1 MSTVRR
7 PDHRSEQHGSHRSAR
22 SSHSAGLRHV
32 LTHLI
37 TPLLMCIGMGLAYLG
52 AFANPAPHHL
62 PVAVVGS
69 GRSAQLLA
77 QSINDKA
84 DGDLEVR
91 TVADR
96 SAAVDRLKHQ
106 EIFGAYV
113 IHAQGAAK
121 SSSEAATT
129 SSAKGAEKTS
139 AKGAEKGSAKGT
151 KEGAGAGGTAAAS
164 AQAAPE
170 LLVATAGSD
179 TSASVVQKIFT
190 PIAAQQG
197 APLKVTDVAPTAED
211 DPTGQGIFFLL
222 VAISIGS
229 YASVAVIG
237 GAGAVLP
244 LRLRAALAI
253 GTSFVVSLIGAAFA
267 GPVFHLVDHGL
278 RGLWGM
284 AWLYSAGILLIGT
297 GLHTFLKRWTTL
309 GVMALFVMLNFT
321 SSGGIFR
328 PEMQNGFFAAL
339 HSFWNGAGFVEGTRS
354 HVYFD
359 NYGLPGHVWTL
370 VGWLVAGLLIIGV
383 AALAEKRRR
392 TAETEAAA
400 NAAAVAAA
408 AVAATVPER
417 EPEPSRKRGS
427 RTARS
432 AGGAES
438 EVGAGAADVTA
449 AAAVAAA
456 AEANVDVEMEMEM
469 EMEMEEAVGV

>member
-7 PDHRSEQHGSHRSAR
+7 PDHRNEHRAAR
-22 SSHSAGLRHV
+22 GGHATGLRHV

-52 AFANPAPHHL
+52 AFAHPAPHHL
-62 PVAVVGS
+62 PVAVVGQ

-84 DGDLEVR
+84 AGDLDVR
-91 TVADR
+91 TVGDR
-96 SAAVDRLKHQ
+96 SAAVERLKHQ
-106 EIFGAYV
+106 DIFGAYV
-113 IHAQGAAK
+113 ISAHGAHG
-121 SSSEAATT
+121 
-129 SSAKGAEKTS
+129 AKGAADTGGTADAS
-139 AKGAEKGSAKGT
+139 VAKGASHGADRASHGADRAGEAGEAGALRASAGT
-151 KEGAGAGGTAAAS
+151 SGAGGAAGPGKP
-164 AQAAPE
+164 APE
-170 LLVATAGSD
+170 LLVATAASD
-179 TSASVVQKIFT
+179 TSATVVQKVFT

-244 LRLRAALAI
+244 LRLRAALAL
-253 GTSFVVSLIGAAFA
+253 GTSFVVGLIGTAFA

-278 RGLWGM
+278 GGLWGM

-297 GLHTFLKRWTTL
+297 GLHTFLRRWTTL
-309 GVMALFVMLNFT
+309 GVMTLFVMLNFT

-359 NYGLPGHVWTL
+359 GYGLSGHVWTL
-370 VGWLVAGLLIIGV
+370 VWWLVVGLVTVGA

-392 TAETEAAA
+392 TAEAEAAA
-400 NAAAVAAA
+400 HAAAVAAA
-408 AVAATVPER
+408 AVAATVPDPAPER
-417 EPEPSRKRGS
+417 SGRPV
-427 RTARS
+427 RT
-432 AGGAES
+432 AGGAA
-438 EVGAGAADVTA
+438 GAGHGPAE
-449 AAAVAAA
+449 AA
-456 AEANVDVEMEMEM
+456 AELVGEREQ
-469 EMEMEEAVGV
+469 EMEEAVGV

>member
-1 MSTVRR
+1 MRTVRR
-7 PDHRSEQHGSHRSAR
+7 PDHRSEQHSGHRSAR
-22 SSHSAGLRHV
+22 SPHSAGLRHV
-32 LTHLI
+32 LTHLV

-52 AFANPAPHHL
+52 AFANPAPHQL

-84 DGDLEVR
+84 GGDLEVR
-91 TVADR
+91 TVGDR

-106 EIFGAYV
+106 DIFGAYV
-113 IHAQGAAK
+113 MP
-121 SSSEAATT
+121 
-129 SSAKGAEKTS
+129 AKGATT
-139 AKGAEKGSAKGT
+139 GAEKGSAGGAG
-151 KEGAGAGGTAAAS
+151 GAGAGRAAAGPS
-164 AQAAPE
+164 EAAPE
-170 LLVATAGSD
+170 LLVATAVSD
-179 TSASVVQKIFT
+179 TSASVVQKVFT
-190 PIAAQQG
+190 PIAAHQG

-229 YASVAVIG
+229 YTSVAVIG

-244 LRLRAALAI
+244 VRWRAALAI
-253 GTSFVVSLIGAAFA
+253 GTSFVVSLIGTAFA

-278 RGLWGM
+278 RGLWAM

-309 GVMALFVMLNFT
+309 GVMTLFVMLNFT

-328 PEMQNGFFAAL
+328 PEMQNGFFASL

-359 NYGLPGHVWTL
+359 NYGLSGHVWTL
-370 VGWLVAGLLIIGV
+370 VGWLVAGLLMVGV
-383 AALAEKRRR
+383 AAPAEQRRR
-392 TAETEAAA
+392 TAEAEAAA
-400 NAAAVAAA
+400 NATAVAAA
-408 AVAATVPER
+408 AVAATVPE
-417 EPEPSRKRGS
+417 PTSKRGS
-427 RTARS
+427 RTVRS
-432 AGGAES
+432 TRTAGGAGTE
-438 EVGAGAADVTA
+438 ARQGAADVDEA
-449 AAAVAAA
+449 AAA
-456 AEANVDVEMEMEM
+456 DV

>member
-7 PDHRSEQHGSHRSAR
+7 PDHRSAHRPAR
-22 SSHSAGLRHV
+22 AAHANGLRHV

-52 AFANPAPHHL
+52 AFAHPAPHHL

-84 DGDLEVR
+84 GGGLEVR
-91 TVADR
+91 TVGDR
-96 SAAVDRLKHQ
+96 AGAVDRLKHQ
-106 EIFGAYV
+106 DIFGAYV
-113 IHAQGAAK
+113 IPAEGAQGATGATGASDGVDASGAEGTRGGAGRSGEAGASSK
-121 SSSEAATT
+121 SSGSAT
-129 SSAKGAEKTS
+129 SSGSVGRDGGGGA
-139 AKGAEKGSAKGT
+139 AGSGKPV
-151 KEGAGAGGTAAAS
+151 
-164 AQAAPE
+164 PE

-179 TSASVVQKIFT
+179 TSATVVQKVFT

-211 DPTGQGIFFLL
+211 DPTGQGVFFLL

-244 LRLRAALAI
+244 LRLRTALAI
-253 GTSFVVSLIGAAFA
+253 GTSFVVGLIGTAFA

-278 RGLWGM
+278 GGLWGM
-284 AWLYSAGILLIGT
+284 AWLYSAGVLLIGT

-309 GVMALFVMLNFT
+309 GVMTLFVMLNFT

-339 HSFWNGAGFVEGTRS
+339 HSFWNGAGFVEGVRS

-359 NYGLPGHVWTL
+359 GYGLAGHVWTL
-370 VGWLVAGLLIIGV
+370 VGWLVAGLVVIGV
-383 AALAEKRRR
+383 AALAEKRRH
-392 TAETEAAA
+392 TAEAETAAR
-400 NAAAVAAA
+400 AAAVAAA
-408 AVAATVPER
+408 AVAATVPE
-417 EPEPSRKRGS
+417 PARGG
-427 RTARS
+427 RS
-432 AGGAES
+432 AGGAEPA
-438 EVGAGAADVTA
+438 AGRGSAHA
-449 AAAVAAA
+449 AAAL
-456 AEANVDVEMEMEM
+456 EEEWE
-469 EMEMEEAVGV
+469 EELEEAVGV

>member
-7 PDHRSEQHGSHRSAR
+7 PDHRSERHGDHRSAR
-22 SSHSAGLRHV
+22 PAHSTGLRHV

-52 AFANPAPHHL
+52 AFANPAPHDL

-69 GRSAQLLA
+69 SRSAQLLA

-84 DGDLEVR
+84 HGELEVR
-91 TVADR
+91 TVGNRA
-96 SAAVDRLKHQ
+96 AAVEQLKHQ

-113 IHAQGAAK
+113 IDAKAQGAKGDSAWAGATGG
-121 SSSEAATT
+121 AA
-129 SSAKGAEKTS
+129 AA
-139 AKGAEKGSAKGT
+139 AGSARP
-151 KEGAGAGGTAAAS
+151 
-164 AQAAPE
+164 APE

-190 PIAAQQG
+190 PLAARQG

-211 DPTGQGIFFLL
+211 DPTGQGVFFLL
-222 VAISIGS
+222 VALSIGS

-278 RGLWGM
+278 WGVWGM

-359 NYGLPGHVWTL
+359 GYGLSGHLWTL
-370 VGWLVAGLLIIGV
+370 VWWLVVGV
-383 AALAEKRRR
+383 LMVGAAALAEKRRR
-392 TAETEAAA
+392 AAEAETAA

-408 AVAATVPER
+408 AVAATVPPR
-417 EPEPSRKRGS
+417 QPR
-427 RTARS
+427 
-432 AGGAES
+432 
-438 EVGAGAADVTA
+438 GAAGESLD
-449 AAAVAAA
+449 
-456 AEANVDVEMEMEM
+456 EDLEEEL
-469 EMEMEEAVGV
+469 EEAVGV

>member
-22 SSHSAGLRHV
+22 SSHAAGLRHV

-77 QSINDKA
+77 QSISDKA

-96 SAAVDRLKHQ
+96 SAAVDRLKRQ

-113 IHAQGAAK
+113 AHAQGA
-121 SSSEAATT
+121 T
-129 SSAKGAEKTS
+129 GGTS
-139 AKGAEKGSAKGT
+139 AKGASASGTSADEASKGVTHQKGAR
-151 KEGAGAGGTAAAS
+151 ERAAGRAGGGGAAGGS
-164 AQAAPE
+164 VRQAPE

-179 TSASVVQKIFT
+179 TSASVVQKVFT
-190 PIAAQQG
+190 PIAAHQG
-197 APLKVTDVAPTAED
+197 APLKVTDVAPPAED

-222 VAISIGS
+222 VAVSIGS

-244 LRLRAALAI
+244 VRWRAALAI
-253 GTSFVVSLIGAAFA
+253 GTSLVVSLIGAAFA
-267 GPVFHLVDHGL
+267 GPVFHLVEHGL

-359 NYGLPGHVWTL
+359 DYGLPGHVWTL
-370 VGWLVAGLLIIGV
+370 VGWLVAGLLMVGV

-392 TAETEAAA
+392 SAEAEAAA
-400 NAAAVAAA
+400 HATAVAAA
-408 AVAATVPER
+408 AVAATVPEPMPGSM
-417 EPEPSRKRGS
+417 PERGS
-427 RTARS
+427 RAVRS
-432 AGGAES
+432 AGAT
-438 EVGAGAADVTA
+438 GAGQGSG
-449 AAAVAAA
+449 A
-456 AEANVDVEMEMEM
+456 AEADAADAVEA
-469 EMEMEEAVGV
+469 EMEEAVGV

>member
-7 PDHRSEQHGSHRSAR
+7 PDHRSEQHSGHRSAR
-22 SSHSAGLRHV
+22 SPHSAGLRHV

-52 AFANPAPHHL
+52 AFAHPAPHQL

-69 GRSAQLLA
+69 GHSAQLLA

-84 DGDLEVR
+84 GGDLEVR
-91 TVADR
+91 TVGDR
-96 SAAVDRLKHQ
+96 SAAVARLKHQ
-106 EIFGAYV
+106 DIFGAYV
-113 IHAQGAAK
+113 IPAKGATTGAAK
-121 SSSEAATT
+121 GSSGGVS
-129 SSAKGAEKTS
+129 GAG
-139 AKGAEKGSAKGT
+139 GAG
-151 KEGAGAGGTAAAS
+151 GAGAEGAEAGPS
-164 AQAAPE
+164 KAAPE

-179 TSASVVQKIFT
+179 TSASVVQKVFT
-190 PIAAQQG
+190 PIAAHQG

-244 LRLRAALAI
+244 VRWRAALAI
-253 GTSFVVSLIGAAFA
+253 GTSFVVSLIGTAFA

-278 RGLWGM
+278 RGLWAM

-309 GVMALFVMLNFT
+309 GVMTLFVMLNFT

-328 PEMQNGFFAAL
+328 PEMQNGFFASL

-359 NYGLPGHVWTL
+359 NYGLTGHVWTL
-370 VGWLVAGLLIIGV
+370 VWWLVAGLLMVGV
-383 AALAEKRRR
+383 AALAEKWRR
-392 TAETEAAA
+392 TAEAEAAA

-408 AVAATVPER
+408 AVAATVPEPAAKR
-417 EPEPSRKRGS
+417 ES
-427 RTARS
+427 RTVRSART
-432 AGGAES
+432 AGGA
-438 EVGAGAADVTA
+438 GADAREGAADVNE
-449 AAAVAAA
+449 A
-456 AEANVDVEMEMEM
+456 AEADV

>member
-7 PDHRSEQHGSHRSAR
+7 PDHRSAHRPAR
-22 SSHSAGLRHV
+22 AAHANGLRHV

-52 AFANPAPHHL
+52 AFAHPAPHHL
-62 PVAVVGS
+62 SVAVVGS

-84 DGDLEVR
+84 GGDLEVR
-91 TVADR
+91 TVSDR
-96 SAAVDRLKHQ
+96 AAAVDRLKHQ
-106 EIFGAYV
+106 DIFGAYV
-113 IHAQGAAK
+113 IPAEGAQGAK
-121 SSSEAATT
+121 GAADAVDA
-129 SSAKGAEKTS
+129 SGAKGAPGGAGRSGAVGASSGSGGSTTS
-139 AKGAEKGSAKGT
+139 RGSAGRDGVG
-151 KEGAGAGGTAAAS
+151 GAARPGKPV
-164 AQAAPE
+164 PE

-179 TSASVVQKIFT
+179 TSATVVQKVFT

-211 DPTGQGIFFLL
+211 DPTGQGVFFLL

-244 LRLRAALAI
+244 LRLRTALAI
-253 GTSFVVSLIGAAFA
+253 GTSFVVALIGTAFA

-278 RGLWGM
+278 GGLWGM
-284 AWLYSAGILLIGT
+284 AWLYSAGVLLIGT

-309 GVMALFVMLNFT
+309 GVMTLFVMLNFT

-339 HSFWNGAGFVEGTRS
+339 HSFWNGAGFVEGVRS
-354 HVYFD
+354 HVYFGG
-359 NYGLPGHVWTL
+359 YGLAGHVWTL
-370 VGWLVAGLLIIGV
+370 VGWLVAGLVVIGV

-392 TAETEAAA
+392 TAEAETAAHA
-400 NAAAVAAA
+400 VAVAAA
-408 AVAATVPER
+408 AVAATVPEPAR
-417 EPEPSRKRGS
+417 SG
-427 RTARS
+427 RS
-432 AGGAES
+432 AGGAEPGGGHGS
-438 EVGAGAADVTA
+438 AHA
-449 AAAVAAA
+449 AAALL
-456 AEANVDVEMEMEM
+456 EEREE
-469 EMEMEEAVGV
+469 ELEEAVGV

>member
-1 MSTVRR
+1 MSAVRR
-7 PDHRSEQHGSHRSAR
+7 TDHRNDHRSERRDAQRGE
-22 SSHSAGLRHV
+22 LRHV

-52 AFANPAPHHL
+52 AFAHPSPHHL

-69 GRSAQLLA
+69 GTHAQLLA
-77 QSINDKA
+77 QTINDTA
-84 DGDLEVR
+84 HGDLEAR
-91 TVADR
+91 TVPDR
-96 SAAVDRLKHQ
+96 AAAVEQLKHQ

-113 IHAQGAAK
+113 MGGTGPAAGGAAA
-121 SSSEAATT
+121 SGTASGTAPGTTASGAA
-129 SSAKGAEKTS
+129 APR
-139 AKGAEKGSAKGT
+139 
-151 KEGAGAGGTAAAS
+151 GTAAKP
-164 AQAAPE
+164 APE

-190 PIAAQQG
+190 PLAARQG
-197 APLKVTDVAPTAED
+197 APLKVTDVAPTTKD

-237 GAGAVLP
+237 GAGAALP
-244 LRLRAALAI
+244 MRLRAVLAI
-253 GTSFVVSLIGAAFA
+253 GTSFVVSIIGALFA
-267 GPVFHLVDHGL
+267 GPVFHLVDHG
-278 RGLWGM
+278 RWGLWGM

-359 NYGLPGHVWTL
+359 GYGLAGHVWTL
-370 VGWLVAGLLIIGV
+370 VGWLLVGLLVVAV
-383 AALAEKRRR
+383 AALAERRR
-392 TAETEAAA
+392 RAAEADAVA
-400 NAAAVAAA
+400 NATAVAAA
-408 AVAATVPER
+408 AIAATVPER
-417 EPEPSRKRGS
+417 APRRPA
-427 RTARS
+427 ARQ
-432 AGGAES
+432 AQRADAE
-438 EVGAGAADVTA
+438 E
-449 AAAVAAA
+449 
-456 AEANVDVEMEMEM
+456 
-469 EMEMEEAVGV
+469 EMEEAVGV

>member
-1 MSTVRR
+1 MSPVRR
-7 PDHRSEQHGSHRSAR
+7 PEHGNDQGRGRGTGHRPGDGGGRGSGHRAG
-22 SSHSAGLRHV
+22 HSAGLRHV
-32 LTHLI
+32 LTHLV

-62 PVAVVGS
+62 PVAVVGQ

-84 DGDLEVR
+84 GGDLDVR
-91 TVADR
+91 TIADR
-96 SAAVDRLKHQ
+96 ATAIEQLRHQ
-106 EIFGAYV
+106 DIFGAYV
-113 IHAQGAAK
+113 LPGQATGQG
-121 SSSEAATT
+121 TT
-129 SSAKGAEKTS
+129 G
-139 AKGAEKGSAKGT
+139 GT
-151 KEGAGAGGTAAAS
+151 KAV
-164 AQAAPE
+164 PE
-170 LLVATAGSD
+170 LVVATAGSD

-190 PIAAQQG
+190 PVAAQQG

-244 LRLRAALAI
+244 IRLRGMLAI
-253 GTSFVVSLIGAAFA
+253 GTSFVVGVIGALFA

-278 RGLWGM
+278 WGLWGM

-339 HSFWNGAGFVEGTRS
+339 HAFWNGAGFVEGTRS

-359 NYGLPGHVWTL
+359 GYGLAGHVWTL
-370 VGWLVAGLLIIGV
+370 VLWLVVGV
-383 AALAEKRRR
+383 LTVGAAALAEKRRR
-392 TAETEAAA
+392 AAEAAVA
-400 NAAAVAAA
+400 AGAAAVAAA

-417 EPEPSRKRGS
+417 APVAGPEGGCD
-427 RTARS
+427 S
-432 AGGAES
+432 AGGS
-438 EVGAGAADVTA
+438 EREGRRGAASGGMSG
-449 AAAVAAA
+449 AVAAGDA
-456 AEANVDVEMEMEM
+456 AEDVGDVEEVE
-469 EMEMEEAVGV
+469 EEMEEAVGV

>member
-1 MSTVRR
+1 MSTVRP

-22 SSHSAGLRHV
+22 SSHSAGLRQV

-37 TPLLMCIGMGLAYLG
+37 TPLLMCVGMGLAYLG

-77 QSINDKA
+77 QSINDKV

-96 SAAVDRLKHQ
+96 AAAVDGLKRQ

-113 IHAQGAAK
+113 IHATGAPKASVTGATK
-121 SSSEAATT
+121 PSVKRGVEKASS
-129 SSAKGAEKTS
+129 KGAQ
-139 AKGAEKGSAKGT
+139 
-151 KEGAGAGGTAAAS
+151 EGAGAGDGGTAAAS
-164 AQAAPE
+164 AKAAPE

-179 TSASVVQKIFT
+179 TSASVVQKVFT
-190 PIAAQQG
+190 PVAAQQG

-244 LRLRAALAI
+244 VRLRTALAI
-253 GTSFVVSLIGAAFA
+253 GTSFVVSLIGTAFA
-267 GPVFHLVDHGL
+267 GPVFHLAEHGL

-354 HVYFD
+354 HVYFN
-359 NYGLPGHVWTL
+359 NYGLSGHVWTL
-370 VGWLVAGLLIIGV
+370 GWWLVVGLLMVGL
-383 AALAEKRRR
+383 AAVAEKRRR
-392 TAETEAAA
+392 TAEAEVAA

-408 AVAATVPER
+408 AVAATVPEP
-417 EPEPSRKRGS
+417 EPEPTWKRGS
-427 RTARS
+427 RTVRS
-432 AGGAES
+432 VEGAGAEAGAGGADAD
-438 EVGAGAADVTA
+438 VPGAAGAG
-449 AAAVAAA
+449 
-456 AEANVDVEMEMEM
+456 EANVDVEMEME
-469 EMEMEEAVGV
+469 EAVGV